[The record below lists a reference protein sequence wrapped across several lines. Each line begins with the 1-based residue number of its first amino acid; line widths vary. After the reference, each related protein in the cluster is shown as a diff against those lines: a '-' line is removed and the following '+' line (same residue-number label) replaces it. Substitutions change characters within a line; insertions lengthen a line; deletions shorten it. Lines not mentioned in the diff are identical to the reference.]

1 MTKCVLGDV
10 AICHDNRRVP
20 LSAAQRANRKGPYRY
35 YGAQVVIDH
44 IDDYLFDGEYLLIAE
59 DGENLRSQKQDIANL
74 ASGKFWVNN
83 HAHIIQTNDACDL
96 RYLKYLLNLTDI
108 SGYVTGSAQPK
119 LSQDSMMGIRLS
131 LPDISDQRKVSV
143 VLSAIEDKIALNRK
157 RIATLEAMA
166 KEIYDYWFVQ
176 FDFPDAHGRPYK
188 SSGGAMVYNPD
199 LKREIPK
206 GWGVCRIGDHITANR
221 GISYSTKNIS
231 SGNGVP
237 MINLNSFNVD
247 SSYKVKGIKMFDGEI
262 PLTRRISPYDLVMCN
277 TQQTDLDP
285 CKDIIGKSFL
295 VPDIFEGTIVS
306 SHHVT
311 TIHVDDDN
319 LKVYLNALFHTR
331 EFHAYIAGYASGTS
345 IRGLN
350 FHGVENCYI
359 AVPHMPLLSRFANL
373 ALSCEKEKSRIL
385 RNQKMLQALRDFIL
399 PLLMNGQTKVG

>member
-1 MTKCVLGDV
+1 MKGGFVLRETERHLTKDGFNSILSNTIKGRSVLVSCIGEIGKV
-10 AICHDNRRVP
+10 AMVEEAC
-20 LSAAQRANRKGPYRY
+20 A
-35 YGAQVVIDH
+35 
-44 IDDYLFDGEYLLIAE
+44 
-59 DGENLRSQKQDIANL
+59 
-74 ASGKFWVNN
+74 
-83 HAHIIQTNDACDL
+83 TNQQINAI
-96 RYLKYLLNLTDI
+96 TDI
-108 SGYVTGSAQPK
+108 NTAYDAWYVYYKLCTMKEHLVASSGRTVVPI
-119 LSQDSMMGIRLS
+119 LSKRAFEEFEI
-131 LPDISDQRKVSV
+131 PDIPSLTEQRSIGAI
-143 VLSAIEDKIALNRK
+143 LSTIDRKIALNRK

-331 EFHAYIAGYASGTS
+331 EFHAYIVGYASGTS

-399 PLLMNGQTKVG
+399 PLLMNGQAKVG

>member
-1 MTKCVLGDV
+1 MNWERVCVGDV
-10 AICHDNRRVP
+10 AVMKRGKYVTQKDTRLGNIPVILGGQEPAYYCDESNHD
-20 LSAAQRANRKGPYRY
+20 GPC
-35 YGAQVVIDH
+35 VVISRSGASAGFVSYWDEP
-44 IDDYLFDGEYLLIAE
+44 IFVTDGFLFEANERCDIRFLYYCLKSNQSVLGGMQNGSGIPHVQGAALKEFPISLPPLPE
-59 DGENLRSQKQDIANL
+59 QRKIANE
-74 ASGKFWVNN
+74 
-83 HAHIIQTNDACDL
+83 
-96 RYLKYLLNLTDI
+96 LT
-108 SGYVTGSAQPK
+108 
-119 LSQDSMMGIRLS
+119 
-131 LPDISDQRKVSV
+131 
-143 VLSAIEDKIALNRK
+143 AIDRKIALNRK

-206 GWGVCRIGDHITANR
+206 GWEVCRIGDHITANR

-262 PLTRRISPYDLVMCN
+262 PSTRRIAPYDLVMCN

-350 FHGVENCYI
+350 FLGVENCYI
-359 AVPHMPLLSRFANL
+359 AVPHMPLLSKFANL

-399 PLLMNGQTKVG
+399 PLLMNGQAKVG

>member
-1 MTKCVLGDV
+1 MTKCVLGEVCTRLSSGKNLV
-10 AICHDNRRVP
+10 ASKIFSV
-20 LSAAQRANRKGPYRY
+20 GRY
-35 YGAQVVIDH
+35 PVYGANGIRGFTDEKN
-44 IDDYLFDGEYLLIAE
+44 FDGECAVIGRQGAYCGNVKYFRGQAYMTEHAVVAE
-59 DGENLRSQKQDIANL
+59 CNE
-74 ASGKFWVNN
+74 
-83 HAHIIQTNDACDL
+83 HADA
-96 RYLKYLLNLTDI
+96 RYLAYALSLLNLGRL
-108 SGYVTGSAQPK
+108 SGQSAQPG
-119 LSQDSMMGIRLS
+119 LAVGDLALQELS
-131 LPDISDQRKVSV
+131 LPDISEQRKISA

-206 GWGVCRIGDHITANR
+206 GWVVCRIGDHITANR

-262 PLTRRISPYDLVMCN
+262 PPTRRISPYDLVMCN

-385 RNQKMLQALRDFIL
+385 RNQEMLQTMRDFIL
-399 PLLMNGQTKVG
+399 PLLMNGQVKVG

>member
-1 MTKCVLGDV
+1 MKLGELVRIRTGRLDANQAVENGRYPFFTCAAEPLRIDAWQYDCECVLV
-10 AICHDNRRVP
+10 AGNCN
-20 LSAAQRANRKGPYRY
+20 PYVSY
-35 YGAQVVIDH
+35 Y
-44 IDDYLFDGEYLLIAE
+44 
-59 DGENLRSQKQDIANL
+59 N
-74 ASGKFWVNN
+74 GKFNAYQRVY
-83 HAHIIQTNDACDL
+83 IIEVEAVDRLCAKYL
-96 RYLKYLLNLTDI
+96 YYYLKLYMKRSTDRQHGAIEKFFHLSDFTDI
-108 SGYVTGSAQPK
+108 EVNFPSVEEQRLVA
-119 LSQDSMMGIRLS
+119 DSLW
-131 LPDISDQRKVSV
+131 
-143 VLSAIEDKIALNRK
+143 AIDRKIALNRK

-176 FDFPDAHGRPYK
+176 FDFPDAHGHPYK

-206 GWGVCRIGDHITANR
+206 GWEVCRIGDHITANR

-247 SSYKVKGIKMFDGEI
+247 SSYKVKGIKIFDGEI
-262 PLTRRISPYDLVMCN
+262 PSTRRIAPYDLVMCN

-350 FHGVENCYI
+350 FLGVENCYI
-359 AVPHMPLLSRFANL
+359 AVPHMPLLSKFANL

-399 PLLMNGQTKVG
+399 PLLMNGQAKVG